1 MLVTKERDALICI
14 YSTLYI
20 ESVQVSLQLTF
31 SPNLN
36 LTPCMSLSSSDF
48 VIAWGPSVLHCE
60 GKWGSVSF
68 HPQRRLWAPLAG
80 LRL

>member
-36 LTPCMSLSSSDF
+36 PD
-48 VIAWGPSVLHCE
+48 
-60 GKWGSVSF
+60 
-68 HPQRRLWAPLAG
+68 PLYVVE
-80 LRL
+80 LI